1 MNFRSAIRFILF
13 RTRWIRR
20 VAFAIGSCICFCWPL
35 CISAQPKTQ
44 ASNAVF
50 FNDADFYKPVELD
63 ADSLQFK
70 LAPLLLQ
77 QLSRNSNSPALALI
91 RVSALDTTP
100 SNAPATNFVYV
111 QSEVFELHGKSHLAF
126 TYLWFY
132 STDPRLRRQGGLPV
146 QGVRL
151 FLNSAGEPVLWEV
164 LADPSGSARFFVA
177 RSLEE
182 SARAEFGPALPGRH
196 FAIER
201 GTDAAPKAVV
211 ARVIEDGP
219 IPMGPIVYLQG
230 KTQAVATL
238 ICRCMPAQAKAV
250 RQNINYHL
258 LPWPGES
265 APEVLRLQKRLQSHH
280 LTNFWPGD
288 KSIGS
293 RLGML
298 LRLPSSF

>member
-1 MNFRSAIRFILF
+1 MNFLSVIAFNLFGGPRLRRF
-13 RTRWIRR
+13 
-20 VAFAIGSCICFCWPL
+20 AFVIGSFICFCPPL
-35 CISAQPKTQ
+35 CFSAQPRTE
-44 ASNAVF
+44 ARNPVF
-50 FNDADFYKPVELD
+50 YDDADFYKPLELD
-63 ADSLQFK
+63 TDSLQFK

-77 QLSRNSNSPALALI
+77 QLSRNTNSPALALI
-91 RVSALDTTP
+91 RLPAFDTTP

-111 QSEVFELHGKSHLAF
+111 ESEVFELHGKSHLAF

-132 STDPRLRRQGGLPV
+132 STDLRLRRHGGLLV

-182 SARAEFGPALPGRH
+182 SARADFGPALPGRH

-201 GTDAAPKAVV
+201 GTDAAPKAVI

-219 IPMGPIVYLQG
+219 VPMGPIVYLQAR
-230 KTQAVATL
+230 TQAVATL

-250 RQNINYHL
+250 RQNINYNL
-258 LPWPGES
+258 LPWPGEG
-265 APEVLRLQKRLQSHH
+265 APELLRLQKRLRSHH
-280 LTNFWPGD
+280 LANFWPGD
-288 KSIGS
+288 KGIGS
-293 RLGML
+293 RLDTL